1 MESVAANV
9 TVDDSSSEP
18 KMLFIVSHEA
28 IMRAGG
34 WGRGGGRGAAGLYF
48 FNSKAAHPQCI
59 ELS

>member
-34 WGRGGGRGAAGLYF
+34 VGGRGAAGLYF
-48 FNSKAAHPQCI
+48 FNSKAAHPQRT